1 MALILNEEQQ
11 MLREAARTF
20 LEESSPVSLFR
31 ALRDRNE
38 TWSPDLWRTI
48 VEMGW
53 SGMTI
58 PEAYGGLGFGHVGA
72 GLVFE
77 ECGRTLA
84 ASPLLS
90 SSMVCAAL
98 IEHAGREDQKAA
110 LLPAIASGETIMT
123 LALCESN
130 RFDPGGVAMTAR
142 ADDNGFVL
150 DGLKTQILDAAIADT
165 LIVVARVTKQD
176 VPSLFLV
183 PRDTEGLVIEEIL
196 NLDNRI
202 VATARFGAVRISKD
216 ARLDAPGNVSSALE
230 LALDIGAAL
239 SAAEL
244 SGIAQAVFARTID
257 YLKERRQFGVPI
269 GAFQALQHRAAQLF
283 SEIEIC
289 KSLVL
294 KALQAIETGA
304 ADRAGLVS
312 AAKSKAVKTA
322 RLAVNEGV
330 QMFGG
335 IGMTDEID
343 VGLFMKRAAAATP
356 EYGDDDWHADR
367 FARLRDY

>member
-31 ALRDRNE
+31 TLRDGNE
-38 TWSPDLWRTI
+38 TWSPDLWRAI

-58 PEAYGGLGFGHVGA
+58 PESHGGLGFGHVGA

-98 IEHAGREDQKAA
+98 IEHAGNDDQKSA

-130 RFDPGGVAMTAR
+130 RFDPGGIASTAR
-142 ADDNGFVL
+142 ADGDGFVL
-150 DGLKTQILDAAIADT
+150 DGVKTQVLDAAIADT
-165 LIVVARVTKQD
+165 LIVVARVAKQD
-176 VPSLFLV
+176 APALFLV
-183 PRDTEGLVIEEIL
+183 PRDAKGLAIEETL

-202 VATARFGAVRISKD
+202 VATMRFDAVRVGKE
-216 ARLDAPGNVSSALE
+216 ARLDAPGNQSSTLE

-294 KALQAIETGA
+294 GALQAIETGA
-304 ADRAGLVS
+304 TGRASLVS
-312 AAKSKAVKTA
+312 AAKCKAARTA
-322 RLAVNEGV
+322 RLAANEAV

-343 VGLFMKRAAAATP
+343 IGFFMKRAAAATS
-356 EYGDDDWHADR
+356 EYGDDSWHADR
-367 FARLRDY
+367 FARLRGY